1 MSFSLTNDDLIRF
14 CRVSILAVA
23 RALVELAAAR
33 ARSPTRSPEIR
44 TAESAKVEKGE
55 AEKFN

>member
-23 RALVELAAAR
+23 RALAAAR
-33 ARSPTRSPEIR
+33 ARAPTRSPEIR
-44 TAESAKVEKGE
+44 TAESVKVEKGE